1 MSVAL
6 PKVVDYNEPM
16 YSLPPNTQSFQVVCN
31 PISGSVFSP
40 SSSID
45 FDLGSRGFL
54 VPNSLFIRYRLNVD
68 INGAN
73 PAYMCGTPVYTPF
86 LRLAVNVNS
95 MVTENINNYNVICNM
110 LTNLTKDT
118 AQKLGEQFNYGY
130 GIAQS
135 VGAVDNENIDGGLFS
150 ADGVKT
156 MSAPLICSLSN
167 CEKLIPLFLL
177 NGIRLTFTL
186 DTIANMFSK
195 IDNTA
200 SGTAAVLP
208 DAVTLDNFEVVYQC
222 VDMGD
227 EVKNMVSSLDRIRI
241 KTQTFAS
248 SIQPLAANVSGQQNL
263 IYNHKFS
270 SVKSL
275 FLNMGGTDR
284 TSYSANGN
292 FDSYNVAY
300 QGDYSFII
308 GERVVPQRALSAGN
322 NSGGI
327 ITMLR
332 QAIGSVYDKNNAMSI
347 NAREFTSSVSN
358 TKTTTVYPSK
368 FWVACS
374 TEKLKVAG
382 SFFTGVSTE
391 SSPISA
397 VINVSTAT
405 TQGHNVMLIV
415 NADLI
420 YEIDP
425 QTKQIVVIQ

>member
-31 PISGSVFSP
+31 PISGSTFSP

-45 FDLGSRGFL
+45 VDLGARGFL
-54 VPNSLFIRYRLNVD
+54 IPNSLFIRYRLNVD
-68 INGAN
+68 INGVN

-86 LRLAVNVNS
+86 LRLAVNINS
-95 MVTENINNYNVICNM
+95 TITENINNYNVICNM
-110 LTNLTKDT
+110 LTNLNKDT
-118 AQKLGEQFNYGY
+118 AQKLGEQFNYGW
-130 GIAQS
+130 GVAS
-135 VGAVDNENIDGGLFS
+135 STAAVDNENIDGGLFTQDS
-150 ADGVKT
+150 AKSL
-156 MSAPLICSLSN
+156 SAPLICSLSHS
-167 CEKLIPLFLL
+167 EKLIPLFLL

-186 DTIANMFSK
+186 DSIANMFSV
-195 IDNTA
+195 IDNTGSA
-200 SGTAAVLP
+200 TAAVLP
-208 DAVTLDNFEVVYQC
+208 DGVTVDNFEVVYQC

-248 SIQPLAANVSGQQNL
+248 SIQPLASGVSGQQNL

-275 FLNMGGTDR
+275 FLNMGGTNR
-284 TSYSANGN
+284 TAYSANGN
-292 FDSYNVAY
+292 FDSYNIATS
-300 QGDYSFII
+300 GDYSFIL
-308 GERVVPQRALSAGN
+308 GERVMPQRALSAGN
-322 NSGGI
+322 NAGGI

-332 QAIGSVYDKNNAMSI
+332 QAIGSVYDKTNAMSI
-347 NAREFTSSVSN
+347 NAREFTSSVSS

-368 FWVACS
+368 FWVGVS
-374 TEKLKVAG
+374 TEKLKVPG

-397 VINVSTAT
+397 VINISTAT
-405 TQGHNVMLIV
+405 SQGHNAMLIV

>member
-16 YSLPPNTQSFQVVCN
+16 YSLPANTQSFQVVAN
-31 PISGSVFSP
+31 PISGSVFLP

-45 FDLGSRGFL
+45 VDLGARGFL
-54 VPNSLFIRYRLNVD
+54 IPNSLFIRYRLNVD

-86 LRLAVNVNS
+86 LRLNVQVNS
-95 MVTENINNYNVICNM
+95 MTTETINNYNVICNM
-110 LTNLTKDT
+110 LTNLNKDT

-130 GIAQS
+130 GIAS
-135 VGAVDNENIDGGLFS
+135 STAAVDNENIDGGLFS
-150 ADGVKT
+150 ADGVKSL
-156 MSAPLICSLSN
+156 SAPLICSLSS

-186 DTIANMFSK
+186 DSIANMFSK

-200 SGTAAVLP
+200 SATAATLP
-208 DAVTLDNFEVVYQC
+208 DGVTIDNFEVVYQC

-227 EVKNMVSSLDRIRI
+227 EVKSMVSSLERVRI

-248 SIQPLAANVSGQQNL
+248 SVQPLALGANGQQNL

-270 SVKSL
+270 SVKAL

-292 FDSYNVAY
+292 MDSYNVANS
-300 QGDYSFII
+300 GDYSFII

-322 NSGGI
+322 NAGGI

-332 QAIGSVYDKNNAMSI
+332 QAIGSVFDKNNAMSI

-368 FWVACS
+368 FWVGVS
-374 TEKLKVAG
+374 TEKLKVPG
-382 SFFTGVSTE
+382 PVFTGVSTE
-391 SSPISA
+391 ASPISA
-397 VINVSTAT
+397 VINITTAT
-405 TQGHNVMLIV
+405 SQPHNAMLIV

-425 QTKQIVVIQ
+425 QTKQVVVIQ